1 MVFYVHIENSFL
13 DPIKFNRCIF
23 KSLSLLQFSKN
34 CKKAQRILLCIL
46 KRFAVIT
53 DSAIEVS
60 WVVSNRV
67 TISPNP

>member
-1 MVFYVHIENSFL
+1 
-13 DPIKFNRCIF
+13 
-23 KSLSLLQFSKN
+23 SLLQFSKN

-46 KRFAVIT
+46 KRFAVNT

-67 TISPNP
+67 TMSFGELFDATFRSLFGGGFSF